1 MKNPQIA
8 ALLKT
13 IADIE
18 EQGARPY
25 IVIKLGEGVRAW
37 PAIDLQQFLTGDD
50 LILNV
55 GSEAIQNGLITELED
70 GWITFTSRFRGLP
83 VALTIHISAIKSVGS
98 PDLPEIIQQ
107 SMTSIQDQEFQR
119 RMTNHE
125 LIKAALKLY
134 NVTPTSTVGIEVQTD
149 IEDDFI
155 DSEMFLYSH
164 PETGAICFWDEEK
177 GDREL
182 TFDQE
187 RQVYMPGD
195 FNILSVLIRD
205 HETKHFLAMSD
216 PLQCVVFDQKLMDA
230 LSTLQVPEQKAQPE
244 VPKNPAQ
251 VLQFPGRTKA
261 SADETV
267 ATPSADTE
275 HTNNVIDLASHR
287 KK

>member
-25 IVIKLGEGVRAW
+25 IAVKLGEGVRAM
-37 PAIDLQQFLTGDD
+37 PAIDLKPFLTGDD

-70 GWITFTSRFRGLP
+70 GWITFTSRFRGKP
-83 VALTIHISAIKSVGS
+83 VTLTIHITAIKSVGS
-98 PDLPEIIQQ
+98 PDLPEIIAQ
-107 SMTSIQDQEFQR
+107 SMTSLQDQEFQR
-119 RMTNHE
+119 RMTNFE

-230 LSTLQVPEQKAQPE
+230 LSTLQAPEQESQSEIAKE
-244 VPKNPAQ
+244 PAQ

-261 SADETV
+261 SADEVDV
-267 ATPSADTE
+267 ATPINTE

>member
-13 IADIE
+13 ITDIQ

-25 IVIKLGEGVRAW
+25 IAVKLGEGVRAW

-98 PDLPEIIQQ
+98 PDLPEIVQQ
-107 SMTSIQDQEFQR
+107 SMTSLQDQEFQR

-134 NVTPTSTVGIEVQTD
+134 DTDESVCIEVQTD
-149 IEDDFI
+149 VIEGPTV
-155 DSEMFLYSH
+155 SAMLLYSH
-164 PETGAICFWDEEK
+164 PQTGNICYWDEEN
-177 GDREL
+177 DVEQEL
-182 TFDQE
+182 VFDQE
-187 RQVYMPGD
+187 RQVYVPGEFD
-195 FNILSVLIRD
+195 IMSVLIRD
-205 HETKHFLAMSD
+205 YKSKYFLAMSD
-216 PLQCVVFDQKLMDA
+216 PLRCLVFDQKLMDA
-230 LSTLQVPEQKAQPE
+230 LSALQAPEQKAQPE

-267 ATPSADTE
+267 AAPSADTE